1 MFGTRAFL
9 DEGRILVGARKNG
22 VLLVRVD
29 DENGAAMLT
38 LPGVSRAVMGSRT
51 MSSGWLDVAS
61 SAITDDAALMMWLD
75 VARESTGA
83 AVEAPEGE
91 ASADEQRD

>member
-9 DEGRILVGARKNG
+9 DEGRILLGARKNG

-29 DENGAAMLT
+29 EENGAAMLT

-83 AVEAPEGE
+83 AVEAPAEE
-91 ASADEQRD
+91 ASTDATRD